1 MKNID
6 RLTRLISQNGASNLL
21 IHSIPGASHWLICQK
36 IEKEKWVIALC
47 NPMGNAIFNLG
58 TITEAEHLNLWQ
70 ELILLDI
77 KRRIGIAEKA
87 KLYRNTIRNFRKIK
101 NIYANFIKKNNQKR
115 RRTEK
120 GDIRRPSG
128 IRDFAQRWSKKS
140 QAYPYKQKRIYCN
153 SEQYRQFDPNLMR

>member
-6 RLTRLISQNGASNLL
+6 RLTRLIAQNGASNLL
-21 IHSIPGASHWLICQK
+21 IHSIPGTSHWLICQK
-36 IEKEKWVIALC
+36 IEKEKWAIALC
-47 NPMGNAIFNLG
+47 NPMGNATFNLG
-58 TITEAEHLNLWQ
+58 AITEAGHLALWQ

-87 KLYRNTIRNFRKIK
+87 KIYRNTIRNFRKIK
-101 NIYANFIKKNNQKR
+101 NIYANFIKKNQKR

-128 IRDFAQRWSKKS
+128 IRDRSQWRFKKPED
-140 QAYPYKQKRIYCN
+140 YPHKQERIHCN
-153 SEQYRQFDPNLMR
+153 SKQY

>member
-6 RLTRLISQNGASNLL
+6 RIARLISQNGAGNLL
-21 IHSIPGASHWLICQK
+21 IHSIPGASHWLLCQK
-36 IEKEKWVIALC
+36 IDQEKWAIALC
-47 NPMGNAIFNLG
+47 NPIGNATFNLG

-87 KLYRNTIRNFRKIK
+87 KIYRNTIRNFRKIK

-140 QAYPYKQKRIYCN
+140 QAYPHKQERIHCYPK
-153 SEQYRQFDPNLMR
+153 QYRQFAANLMR

>member
-6 RLTRLISQNGASNLL
+6 RITRLIAQNGAGSLL
-21 IHSIPGASHWLICQK
+21 IHSIPGTSHWLLCQK
-36 IEKEKWVIALC
+36 IEKEKWVIVLC
-47 NPMGNAIFNLG
+47 NPMGNASFNLG

-87 KLYRNTIRNFRKIK
+87 KMYRNTIRNFRKIK

-115 RRTEK
+115 GRTEK
-120 GDIRRPSG
+120 SDIRRPPG
-128 IRDFAQRWSKKS
+128 IRDFAQWRPQKPE
-140 QAYPYKQKRIYCN
+140 AYPHKQKRIIY
-153 SEQYRQFDPNLMR
+153 SSK